1 MSSLYELTAQRLA
14 LSYKL
19 NELNLDE
26 QTVLDTL
33 EGESTDIEAK
43 ITDYGYVIRNMEAF
57 TEAIKTEEKRFT
69 ERRKLHEAKVEHIKE
84 WLLKNM
90 VACGISKISCPAF
103 DISVKT
109 NPAKV
114 IIDNEGSIPQEYFK
128 QVIIEPVW
136 QLEKKLVTEA
146 IKAGKEVAGAH
157 LEQSKRIEIK

>member
-1 MSSLYELTAQRLA
+1 MTSLYELTAQLLE
-14 LSYKL
+14 LSHKL
-19 NELNLDE
+19 NDLNLDE
-26 QTVLDTL
+26 QTILDTL
-33 EGESTDIEAK
+33 EGESTEIEAK

-57 TEAIKTEEKRFT
+57 TEAIKAEEKRFT

-103 DISVKT
+103 DITVKT

-114 IIDNEGSIPQEYFK
+114 VVDNEGLIPNEYFK
-128 QVIIEPVW
+128 EVIVEPVW
-136 QLEKKLVTEA
+136 QLEKKLVSEA

-157 LEQSKRIEIK
+157 LENSKRIEIK